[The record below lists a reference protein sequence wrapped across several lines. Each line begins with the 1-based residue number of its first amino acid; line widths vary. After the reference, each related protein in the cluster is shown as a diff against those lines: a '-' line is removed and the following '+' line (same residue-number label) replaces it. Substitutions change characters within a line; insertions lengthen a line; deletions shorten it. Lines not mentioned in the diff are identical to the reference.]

1 MTPNLRVMAG
11 SPSFAIPS
19 RPERRFPRSGGVEY
33 EGRTV
38 FSLRPTPDQSTER
51 LETLVAD
58 ILASEP
64 YRYGDFRAVPMALY
78 LVRDEGTGDVFRVSV
93 RDGTVRLHVLPET
106 ESAGLRAFYERVD
119 DRTESE
125 WTADCQP
132 GSE

>member
-1 MTPNLRVMAG
+1 MAG

-33 EGRTV
+33 EGGTV
-38 FSLRPTPDQSTER
+38 FSLVPTPERSTER
-51 LETLVAD
+51 LESLVAD
-58 ILASEP
+58 VLATGP

-119 DRTESE
+119 DRTDAE
-125 WTADCQP
+125 WDADCRP
-132 GSE
+132 RTE